1 MMNEPIAILII
12 DDAVEVIKTLSAL
25 LRSDYRVYFAT
36 DGDAG
41 LKLAKQKKP
50 DLILLDVMME
60 PMDGYEVCR
69 RLKSDPD
76 TSDIPVIFVTAAADT
91 EDEKKGFEIGAAD
104 YIRKPFI
111 PVVTLARIHHHA
123 QLSVNLKEIKR
134 LYSLALD
141 ANPIT
146 KLPGNNSIRK
156 HIEELLATHQAR
168 CVLYCDLDSFKSY
181 NDKYGF
187 AKGDDIILFTAQQ
200 MQSVAKAL
208 NIRDAFFGHVG
219 GDDFVVTL
227 DSAEAETY
235 AETFIQSFDKLITQF
250 YNKADLDNG
259 YIVSTNREGN
269 LVQFPFVSISISG
282 VDLSSGRYQSY
293 LEVSDT
299 CADLKHKVKM
309 LPGSNY
315 MLDRRKE

>member
-1 MMNEPIAILII
+1 MMHEPISILII
-12 DDAVEVIKTLSAL
+12 DDAIEVIKTLSAL
-25 LRSDYRVYFAT
+25 LRPDYRVYFAT
-36 DGDAG
+36 EGPTG
-41 LKLAKQKKP
+41 LKLARQKKP

-60 PMDGYEVCR
+60 PIDGYEVCR
-69 RLKSDPD
+69 RLKSDPE
-76 TSDIPVIFVTAAADT
+76 TQDIPVIFVTAASDT

-104 YIRKPFI
+104 YIRKPFV

-156 HIEELLATHQAR
+156 HIEDLLKTKQNR
-168 CVLYCDLDSFKSY
+168 SVLYCDLDSFKSY

-208 NIRDAFFGHVG
+208 NINDIFFGHVG

-227 DSAEAETY
+227 DSNQAEQY
-235 AETFIQSFDKLITQF
+235 ASMFIQSFDKLITQF
-250 YNKADLDNG
+250 YTKEDVDLG
-259 YIVSTNREGN
+259 YIISTNREGETMK
-269 LVQFPFVSISISG
+269 FPFVSISISG
-282 VDLSSGRYQSY
+282 VDLSEVHNKNY
-293 LEVSDT
+293 LEISDI
-299 CADLKHKVKM
+299 CAEIKHKVKM

-315 MLDRRKE
+315 LFERRKA